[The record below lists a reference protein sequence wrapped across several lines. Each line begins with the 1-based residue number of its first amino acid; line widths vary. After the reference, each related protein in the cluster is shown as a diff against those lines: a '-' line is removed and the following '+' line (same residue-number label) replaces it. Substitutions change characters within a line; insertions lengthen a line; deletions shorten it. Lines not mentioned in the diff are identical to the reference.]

1 MTSVGSPAPD
11 FTLPNQR
18 GEAVTLSQFQGA
30 PVVLIFFP
38 FAFSPVCTSELCYL
52 QDHPEVFEKSN
63 AKVLGISTD
72 SYFTLDAFA
81 RQESYDFELLSD
93 FWPHG
98 EVSRRYG
105 VLAEDGGYANRQ
117 TVVLDSQGTIVDAF
131 ESDVMEPRQ
140 LERFEQALAKL
151 EQY

>member
-1 MTSVGSPAPD
+1 MISVGSSAPD

-18 GEAVTLSQFQGA
+18 GTAVTLSHLRGNPA
-30 PVVLIFFP
+30 VLIFFP

-52 QDHPEVFEKSN
+52 QDHPEVFEMSN

-72 SYFTLDAFA
+72 SSFTLDAFA

-98 EVSRRYG
+98 DVSRRFG
-105 VLAEDGGYANRQ
+105 VLSEDGGYAKRQ
-117 TVVLDSQGTIVDAF
+117 TFVLDSQGVIVDAF
-131 ESDVMEPRQ
+131 ESEVTEPRQ
-140 LERFEQALAKL
+140 LERLEQALAQL
-151 EQY
+151 EQH

>member
-1 MTSVGSPAPD
+1 MGSAAPD
-11 FTLPNQR
+11 FTLSNQH
-18 GEAVTLSQFQGA
+18 GEAVNLTQFRGS

-52 QDHPEVFEKSN
+52 QDHPDAFERSG
-63 AKVLGISTD
+63 AKVLAISTD
-72 SYFTLDAFA
+72 SHFTLDAFA

-105 VLAEDGGYANRQ
+105 VLAEDGGYAKRQ
-117 TVVLDSQGTIVDAF
+117 TFVLDSQGVIVDAF
-131 ESDVMEPRQ
+131 ESDLMEPRQ

-151 EQY
+151 EQD

>member
-18 GEAVTLSQFQGA
+18 GEAVTLSQFQGS

>member
-1 MTSVGSPAPD
+1 MTSVGSSAPD

-18 GEAVTLSQFQGA
+18 EEPVTLSQFRGS

-52 QDHPEVFEKSN
+52 QDHPEVFESSN
-63 AKVLGISTD
+63 AHVLGISTD
-72 SYFTLDAFA
+72 SHYTLDAFA

-105 VLAEDGGYANRQ
+105 VLDETGGYANRH
-117 TVVLDSQGTIVDAF
+117 TVVLDSRGTVVDAF
-131 ESDVMEPRQ
+131 ESGVMEPRQ
-140 LERFEQALAKL
+140 LARFEQALAKL

>member
-1 MTSVGSPAPD
+1 MTTVGSAAPD
-11 FTLPNQR
+11 FTLPNQQ
-18 GEAVTLSQFQGA
+18 GEPVTLSQLRGTT
-30 PVVLIFFP
+30 VVLIFFP

-52 QDHPEVFEKSN
+52 QDHAEIFERSD
-63 AKVLGISTD
+63 AKILGISTD

-105 VLAEDGGYANRQ
+105 VFAEDGGYARRH
-117 TVVLDSQGTIVDAF
+117 TVVLNAEGTVVDQF
-131 ESDVMEPRQ
+131 ESDIMQPRQ
-140 LERFEQALAKL
+140 LERFEQALGEL
-151 EQY
+151 GRH

>member
-18 GEAVTLSQFQGA
+18 GEAVTLSQFQGS

-151 EQY
+151 EQN

>member
-11 FTLPNQR
+11 FTLPNQH

-52 QDHPEVFEKSN
+52 QDHPEVFEKTN

-105 VLAEDGGYANRQ
+105 VLAEDGGYANRH
-117 TVVLDSQGTIVDAF
+117 TVVLDSRGTVVDYF

>member
-18 GEAVTLSQFQGA
+18 GEAVTLSQSQGS

-52 QDHPEVFEKSN
+52 QDHPEAFEKSN
-63 AKVLGISTD
+63 AKVVGISTD
-72 SYFTLDAFA
+72 SHFTLDAFA

-98 EVSRRYG
+98 EVSRRFG
-105 VLAEDGGYANRQ
+105 VLAEDGGYARRH
-117 TVVLDSQGTIVDAF
+117 TVVLDSRGTVVDTF
-131 ESDVMEPRQ
+131 ESDVTEPRQ

-151 EQY
+151 EQN

>member
-11 FTLPNQR
+11 FSLPNQQ
-18 GEAVTLSQFQGA
+18 GDTVSLSQFRGA

-52 QDHPEVFEKSN
+52 QDHPEVFDRSN
-63 AKVLGISTD
+63 AKVLAISTD

-105 VLAEDGGYANRQ
+105 VLAEDGGYARRH
-117 TVVLDSQGTIVDAF
+117 TVVLDSQGVVVDHF
-131 ESDVMEPRQ
+131 ESDIMEPRQ
-140 LERFEQALAKL
+140 LERFEQALGEL
-151 EQY
+151 EQH